1 MVTDFEYDGILLSEV
16 GYALVTFDGVKDGE
30 TNTDSQITFNHAP
43 MMRGKRQ
50 PFSSYIY
57 DDVLKMEF
65 YIGKDMCRINTAK
78 EKFDYNISVSEM
90 SFLKRWLSRPTPH
103 VLRAVGDDDYNG
115 IFWRGSF
122 IIEEY
127 TLGDGRIGA
136 HLTFECDAPFG
147 YMEDIVVRGDIESNE
162 EFKYNCTSDEVGYI
176 YPKLTILLKGD
187 GDLKFGNG
195 HDKRETI
202 IKNCLA
208 GEIIT
213 ITENL
218 QISSS
223 ISSHKIMNDFNFVF
237 YRVSNT
243 FRNVENSMKSN
254 LPIEFIIEYN
264 PYAKAVII

>member
-16 GYALVTFDGVKDGE
+16 GYALVTFDGVRDGKVD
-30 TNTDSQITFNHAP
+30 TDSQITFNHAQ
-43 MMRGKRQ
+43 MMRGKYQ

-57 DDVLKMEF
+57 EDVLKMEF
-65 YIGKDMCRINTAK
+65 YIGKDMCRFGTTE

-103 VLRAVGDDDYNG
+103 VLRAVGDDSYIG

-122 IIEEY
+122 TVEEY

-147 YMEDIVVRGDIESNE
+147 YMDGVVIRGDIGSNE

-176 YPKLTILLKGD
+176 YPKLTILLKED
-187 GDLKFGNG
+187 GDLRFGNS
-195 HDKRETI
+195 HDGREIT
-202 IKNCLA
+202 IKNCVA
-208 GEIIT
+208 GEVIT
-213 ITENL
+213 ITENM
-218 QISSS
+218 QIYSSVP
-223 ISSHKIMNDFNFVF
+223 SHKIMNDFNFVF
-237 YRVSNT
+237 YKVFST
-243 FRNVENSMKSN
+243 FRNVENSMRSN

-264 PYAKAVII
+264 PHAKVVII